1 MSNYLLSRIPDCE
14 CSRAKYLERKDFVL
28 SSAYGMKYSIENA
41 LKNPQDTKELILSHD
56 YPLLKREYNE
66 LAFAKDYADMPFGIV
81 GTVERAGVLVL
92 SAHNA
97 FYALPSTDFYQGCE
111 CIPSVEK
118 LNKDATTKGYRM
130 WCCENFPY
138 ISFGWTEIKV
148 KEIKKV
154 FLNNS
159 RFLKEATPE
168 VISSLKNAKTPEDII
183 KVLGRPHGIGGSM
196 YYLDELIA
204 NFAVRGI
211 HDVHPIA
218 YRDTRLHNIHEI
230 FENLWKETGVIV
242 RVQNSIYL
250 DDPEKVEGR
259 YVILIGFEGTT
270 AVLLDS
276 SIKGGIFKCPAERL
290 FKAMIANVGL
300 IGVFDLSSLTIA
312 RII

>member
-1 MSNYLLSRIPDCE
+1 MSSYLLSRIPDCE

-28 SSAYGMKYSIENA
+28 SRAYGMKYSIENA
-41 LKNPQDTKELILSHD
+41 LKNPQDTQELILSHS

-81 GTVERAGVLVL
+81 GTVERAGVLGL
-92 SAHNA
+92 YAHNS
-97 FYALPSTDFYQGCE
+97 FYALTSTDFYKSNGY
-111 CIPSVEK
+111 IPTVKEFI
-118 LNKDATTKGYRM
+118 KDAATKGFRM

-154 FLNNS
+154 FLSNS

-168 VISSLKNAKTPEDII
+168 VISSLKNAKTPEDVI

-196 YYLDELIA
+196 YYFDELIA
-204 NFAVRGI
+204 NFGVRVR
-211 HDVHPIA
+211 DVHPIA

-230 FENLWKETGVIV
+230 FENLWKGIGVIV

-259 YVILIGFEGTT
+259 YVTLIGFEGTT

-276 SIKGGIFKCPAERL
+276 SIEGGIFKCPAERL

-300 IGVFDLSSLTIA
+300 IGVFDLSSLA
-312 RII
+312 

>member
-1 MSNYLLSRIPDCE
+1 MSSYPLLRIPYCE

-41 LKNPQDTKELILSHD
+41 LKNPQDTQELILSHS

-81 GTVERAGVLVL
+81 GTVERAGVLGL
-92 SAHNA
+92 SAHNS
-97 FYALPSTDFYQGCE
+97 FYALTSTDFYKSNGY
-111 CIPSVEK
+111 IPTVEEFI
-118 LNKDATTKGYRM
+118 NDAATKGFRM
-130 WCCENFPY
+130 WFCENYPY

-154 FLNNS
+154 FLSNS

-168 VISSLKNAKTPEDII
+168 VISSLKNAKTPEDVI

-196 YYLDELIA
+196 YYFDELIA
-204 NFAVRGI
+204 NFAVRVR
-211 HDVHPIA
+211 DVHPIA

-230 FENLWKETGVIV
+230 FENLWKGIGVIV

-276 SIKGGIFKCPAERL
+276 SIEGGIFKCPAERL

-300 IGVFDLSSLTIA
+300 IGVFDLSSLA
-312 RII
+312 